1 MGPGMLE
8 MLSKMI
14 AMKKFFNLYSEKRI
28 DRAHLP
34 DFSTKW
40 DEVENYNYH
49 FEFDVSNSN
58 QKIFV
63 PVRTFISI
71 TDEMKLI

>member
-1 MGPGMLE
+1 MPPGMLG
-8 MLSKMI
+8 MLSNMLK
-14 AMKKFFNLYSEKRI
+14 MKKFFNLYSEKRI
-28 DRAHLP
+28 DRAYLP

-49 FEFDVSNSN
+49 FEFDVTNSN